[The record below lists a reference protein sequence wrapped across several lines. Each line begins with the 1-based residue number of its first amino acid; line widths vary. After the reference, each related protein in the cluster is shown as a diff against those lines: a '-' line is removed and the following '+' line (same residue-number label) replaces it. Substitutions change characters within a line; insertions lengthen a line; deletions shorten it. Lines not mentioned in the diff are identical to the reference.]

1 MLPVIDALEVQ
12 KGKPAMKKNTIG
24 EPEAACGAEEQAA
37 RADRE
42 RRSRRDPPCL
52 SRTRWSAG
60 IGGRLRAIGP
70 GNRAAVRE
78 DHVSLL
84 RFEQERANAYI
95 IGVTSGA
102 WVVVFVW
109 FSTAFSAAALRLR
122 VSFAFLAA
130 SLRFFA
136 AALRFRVSLALFA
149 APLRF
154 FAAILAFL
162 VPAALIPAARCFLV
176 AAAFFAAALRFDPLF
191 TVWEV
196 YSFRHPA
203 VPLRESVTFWN
214 WSTSPAVL
222 QKLHERV
229 C

>member
-1 MLPVIDALEVQ
+1 MAQRFLQE
-12 KGKPAMKKNTIG
+12 N
-24 EPEAACGAEEQAA
+24 AAGFN
-37 RADRE
+37 
-42 RRSRRDPPCL
+42 
-52 SRTRWSAG
+52 SRT
-60 IGGRLRAIGP
+60 I
-70 GNRAAVRE
+70 
-78 DHVSLL
+78 
-84 RFEQERANAYI
+84 QRANAYI

-136 AALRFRVSLALFA
+136 AALRFRVSLAFFA
-149 APLRF
+149 ALLLF

-191 TVWEV
+191 MVWEV

-203 VPLRESVTFWN
+203 EGANNPSRRAFRELPLRHGKRTEQPCHRTRDSLVESG
-214 WSTSPAVL
+214 
-222 QKLHERV
+222 
-229 C
+229 